1 MNSFKEY
8 KNFDKK
14 ASDERLSVV
23 RSILLSADDNLILS
37 YNINSRPSQPK
48 RFEKTVPREY
58 IWKGFENSSYDG
70 LCLVSNYNNNLLLL
84 DNDSPES
91 VEFTKKLFKKYKI
104 EIKTSVRATPGHLTI
119 FCKVSEK
126 IRRLF
131 QKYNISVI
139 KIGELEIK
147 KQHTANLPGGVK
159 RTKDNKEYPYQF
171 IDGDERL
178 ETSLLPDEMVLE
190 LFSYSSYEVSTE
202 NDEYIIYNKTYKS
215 SDNLDDNL
223 EPKNIFEFHKDNF
236 RDLSADTYKELFT
249 EICGLEYV
257 PFKTSSSLIT
267 VYNPLKESET
277 NKNNS
282 FHIHID
288 SGRFSCHKT
297 QTYGEIHELSI
308 YINEFSK
315 IPKSSPLSSYEE
327 IRDKVKKEIVSG
339 KHIKG
344 QIEIIKKIH
353 NILGNEIPENFL
365 NKNYQV
371 RKVLTNSV
379 KAKNFDELNKHSTEF
394 IEKNKKIDKRSVIM
408 LKAPMGTGKTQKFLS
423 PTVEKYGKDSK
434 LTINPTIALNRQA
447 SKIFRTKVYSDVKR
461 DELSEH
467 LGTTLDSLYKF
478 INNTH
483 NCLILDETKQLENHL
498 VFGQTSIQKHR
509 LESQNAF
516 NQAISN
522 AEVVLCADANLD
534 DTTVDFIKRCN
545 SDDNYE
551 LLIIELDIEQNKGVH
566 YPVTKYKE
574 FREQCALGIERTDDN
589 NGFHYVS
596 DSVKNTQAMEALCLE
611 DAKKKGYKREQV
623 LVINSTNTE
632 KEHVKEA
639 FTDINSYI
647 ERFNVNYLIFSPS
660 AGQGI
665 SNEHERFRTVYT
677 EATGQINLDSL
688 MQLSSRSRNV
698 NTVYSFTHK
707 QEEKPVFEPK
717 EKIKNMHLGLE
728 NTTKCKDV
736 YDTARALHFQNK
748 YVDELFSITLE
759 DMMNNPLC
767 LYYAQRQYE
776 DTLFFNNMREQVTE
790 GFEELGFVTKELK
803 KSNSN
808 GESEKKFEE
817 YADQYLKEEA
827 KLVCRGL
834 PYDPIYD
841 DYMISKLSDTYE
853 NKKLKEGMYLQN
865 TFYSKKFTF
874 EEIDYLNR
882 NKSLINKI
890 KNLHLCLDYNS
901 YVKDSVNKIN
911 SVMKYSKQSE
921 LLEYLPYDTPFAT
934 ELFNFIDTIGIKR
947 KLDKLSEWNKNDSEI
962 FKEIYSKCSEN
973 VDALAS
979 AMNLKLDSNPTRM
992 VNNILRKL
1000 GFTILTKK
1008 IKNVRYC
1015 KIAQLKDCEKYPK
1028 KSFEINLFYELL
1040 DALSHPRPNSKWESD
1055 KIRGG
1060 EKDRHNHNYD
1070 ELMNQIYPVSDL
1082 SKEFLD
1088 LSVV

>member
-1 MNSFKEY
+1 MNNLKSKSE
-8 KNFDKK
+8 KCKIQ
-14 ASDERLSVV
+14 ERLCVV

-37 YNINSRPSQPK
+37 YNIDSHPSQPK
-48 RFEKTVPREY
+48 RFEQTVSRDY
-58 IWKGFENSSYDG
+58 IWQGFENGSYDG
-70 LCLVSNYNNNLLLL
+70 LCLVSTYNNDILLL

-91 VEFTKKLFKKYKI
+91 VEFTKKLFKKHNI

-178 ETSLLPDEMVLE
+178 ETSFLSDEMVLE
-190 LFSYSSYEVSTE
+190 LLSYSSYEVSVE
-202 NDEYIIYNKTYKS
+202 NNEYIIKNKKSKS
-215 SDNLDDNL
+215 SDNVDDNL
-223 EPKNIFEFHKDNF
+223 EPKNIFEFHQDNF
-236 RDLSADTYKELFT
+236 RDLSADTYKKLFT

-297 QTYGEIHELSI
+297 QTYGEIHELPI

-339 KHIKG
+339 KHIKV

-365 NKNYQV
+365 NKKYQI
-371 RKVLTNSV
+371 KKSLTNSV
-379 KAKNFDELNKHSTEF
+379 KANNFNDVNKYSTEF
-394 IEKNKKIDKRSVIM
+394 IEKNKDNGKRSIIA
-408 LKAPMGTGKTQKFLS
+408 LKAPMGTGKTQHFLS
-423 PTVEKYGKDSK
+423 PIVKEYGKESR

-447 SKIFRTKVYSDVKR
+447 SKIFQTKVYSEVNKN
-461 DELSEH
+461 ELSNN
-467 LGTTLDSLYKF
+467 LSTTLDSLYKF
-478 INNTH
+478 TDNIYG
-483 NCLILDETKQLENHL
+483 CLILDEIKQLENHL
-498 VFGQTSIQKHR
+498 VFGQTSIQKNR
-509 LESQNAF
+509 LEVQNSF
-516 NQAISN
+516 SKVISN
-522 AEVVLCADANLD
+522 ANVVLCADANLD
-534 DTTVDFIKRCN
+534 DTTVEFIIRCN
-545 SDDNYE
+545 SDDIYE
-551 LLIIELDIEQNKGVH
+551 LLIIELDIKQNKGFH
-566 YPVTKYKE
+566 YPVSNYKE
-574 FREQCALGIERTDDN
+574 FRQQCALGIERTNEN

-596 DSVKNTQAMEALCLE
+596 DSVKNTEAMELMCLE
-611 DAKKKGYKREQV
+611 DAKKKGYKPEQV
-623 LVINSTNTE
+623 LVINSTNSN
-632 KEHVKEA
+632 KENVKEA
-639 FTDINSYI
+639 LTDINGYMK
-647 ERFNVNYLIFSPS
+647 RFNVHYLIITPS

-665 SNEHERFRTVYT
+665 SNELQRFKTVYT

-698 NTVYSFTHK
+698 DTVYSYTHK
-707 QEEKPVFEPK
+707 QEKKPVFEPK
-717 EKIKNMHLGLE
+717 EKIKNMHCAID

-748 YVDELFSITLE
+748 FADELFSITLE

-767 LYYAQRQYE
+767 QYYAQRNYE
-776 DTLFFNNMREQVTE
+776 DTLFNNNIREQVTQ
-790 GFEELGFVTKELK
+790 GFEDLGFVTKDLK
-803 KSNSN
+803 ESNSN
-808 GESEKKFEE
+808 GEAQKKFEQFE
-817 YADQYLKEEA
+817 HQHFIEET
-827 KLVCRGL
+827 KLVCEGL
-834 PYDPIYD
+834 PYDPVYD
-841 DYMISKLSDTYE
+841 DYIISQLSDTYE

-874 EEIDYLNR
+874 EEIYYLNR

-890 KNLHLCLDYNS
+890 KNLHLCLNYNS

-911 SVMKYSKQSE
+911 KVINNSKE
-921 LLEYLPYDTPFAT
+921 HLEFLPYDINFVT
-934 ELFNFIDTIGIKR
+934 ELFNFIDTIGIKGN
-947 KLDKLSEWNKNDSEI
+947 LNKLSEWNKNDSEI

-973 VDALAS
+973 VNALAS

-1008 IKNVRYC
+1008 VKNVRYS

-1040 DALSHPRPNSKWESD
+1040 DALSHPRPNSKWEWD
-1055 KIRGG
+1055 KVNGG

-1070 ELMNQIYPVSDL
+1070 ELMNQISDL
-1082 SKEFLD
+1082 SSENVLIKE
-1088 LSVV
+1088 LSVVSCS